1 MGAME
6 KHAFLII
13 AHTDWS
19 LLKTLVSLLDY
30 ELNDIYIHIDAKV
43 PAKAIPD
50 IICSKSNL
58 YMLEH
63 RISVAWGDISV
74 VEAEY
79 LLFEIAYNNSHYG
92 YYHLLSGVDLPLKSK
107 EYIYS
112 FFMQSG
118 KEFIGFCPYNDTLSD
133 IRVRTY
139 HFFVSKMRNN
149 RFYRLLDRII
159 AKCLVVF
166 DCLRNKEIYFRKG
179 STWVSVTN
187 DFVRY
192 MLANKT
198 IVLELY
204 KHTFGADEFFIQTL
218 CWNSR
223 FRNSVYDLNDE
234 YNGCQRLIDWE
245 RGWPYT
251 WQEKDYNEL
260 IASEYLFARKFSS
273 ENAELIYRLTT
284 FLNTQN

>member
-1 MGAME
+1 ME

-107 EYIYS
+107 EYICS
-112 FFMQSG
+112 LAKNSLVFALTMIHFRIFVSERIIFLSVKCG
-118 KEFIGFCPYNDTLSD
+118 TTDFIGC
-133 IRVRTY
+133 
-139 HFFVSKMRNN
+139 
-149 RFYRLLDRII
+149 
-159 AKCLVVF
+159 
-166 DCLRNKEIYFRKG
+166 
-179 STWVSVTN
+179 
-187 DFVRY
+187 
-192 MLANKT
+192 
-198 IVLELY
+198 
-204 KHTFGADEFFIQTL
+204 
-218 CWNSR
+218 
-223 FRNSVYDLNDE
+223 
-234 YNGCQRLIDWE
+234 
-245 RGWPYT
+245 
-251 WQEKDYNEL
+251 
-260 IASEYLFARKFSS
+260 
-273 ENAELIYRLTT
+273 
-284 FLNTQN
+284 

>member
-1 MGAME
+1 ME

-198 IVLELY
+198 MVLELY

-273 ENAELIYRLTT
+273 ENAELINRTCY
-284 FLNTQN
+284 TQQSHPLIH

>member
-1 MGAME
+1 MTSTSILMLKFRQKLFRHNLQQKQFIYVGTPHFCRMGWY
-6 KHAFLII
+6 KC
-13 AHTDWS
+13 S
-19 LLKTLVSLLDY
+19 RSRVS
-30 ELNDIYIHIDAKV
+30 A
-43 PAKAIPD
+43 
-50 IICSKSNL
+50 
-58 YMLEH
+58 
-63 RISVAWGDISV
+63 
-74 VEAEY
+74 
-79 LLFEIAYNNSHYG
+79 FEIAYNNSHYG

-198 IVLELY
+198 MVLELY
-204 KHTFGADEFFIQTL
+204 KHTFEQM
-218 CWNSR
+218 S
-223 FRNSVYDLNDE
+223 
-234 YNGCQRLIDWE
+234 
-245 RGWPYT
+245 
-251 WQEKDYNEL
+251 
-260 IASEYLFARKFSS
+260 FSS
-273 ENAELIYRLTT
+273 RPYVGIHGFGIVYMIWMMNIMVVKGWSIGNAAGRTLGKKKITT
-284 FLNTQN
+284 NWLLQSTYSQESSLQKMQN

>member
-1 MGAME
+1 ME

-179 STWVSVTN
+179 P
-187 DFVRY
+187 
-192 MLANKT
+192 L
-198 IVLELY
+198 
-204 KHTFGADEFFIQTL
+204 G
-218 CWNSR
+218 
-223 FRNSVYDLNDE
+223 
-234 YNGCQRLIDWE
+234 
-245 RGWPYT
+245 
-251 WQEKDYNEL
+251 
-260 IASEYLFARKFSS
+260 
-273 ENAELIYRLTT
+273 
-284 FLNTQN
+284 

>member
-1 MGAME
+1 ME

-79 LLFEIAYNNSHYG
+79 LLFEIAYNNSH
-92 YYHLLSGVDLPLKSK
+92 
-107 EYIYS
+107 YS

-198 IVLELY
+198 MVLELY

-223 FRNSVYDLNDE
+223 FRNSEYD
-234 YNGCQRLIDWE
+234 W
-245 RGWPYT
+245 
-251 WQEKDYNEL
+251 KV
-260 IASEYLFARKFSS
+260 ARKFPS
-273 ENAELIYRLTT
+273 ENAELINRLTT

>member
-107 EYIYS
+107 SIYILFLCS
-112 FFMQSG
+112 LAKNSLVFALTMIHFRIFVSERIIFLSVKCG
-118 KEFIGFCPYNDTLSD
+118 TTDFIGC
-133 IRVRTY
+133 
-139 HFFVSKMRNN
+139 
-149 RFYRLLDRII
+149 
-159 AKCLVVF
+159 
-166 DCLRNKEIYFRKG
+166 
-179 STWVSVTN
+179 
-187 DFVRY
+187 
-192 MLANKT
+192 
-198 IVLELY
+198 
-204 KHTFGADEFFIQTL
+204 
-218 CWNSR
+218 
-223 FRNSVYDLNDE
+223 
-234 YNGCQRLIDWE
+234 
-245 RGWPYT
+245 
-251 WQEKDYNEL
+251 
-260 IASEYLFARKFSS
+260 
-273 ENAELIYRLTT
+273 
-284 FLNTQN
+284 